1 MDVHGVHVCP
11 WWVDGVKALSQHEIT
26 PNVQAVH
33 VSRKF
38 LLPMLSYSPLSLTIR
53 KTDVELKTRIGSA
66 RTTLISV
73 NSLRRALT
81 DLPVEAWSYGRIV
94 ALSRDTVSTPADRQ
108 AIDRN
113 LRATISRPS
122 ASDPVAAVTSPAA
135 LAVPHRG
142 PQAVGAHRSKTSV
155 TLQYASPRFAEAKTQ
170 LGSDWRALGSPAFPL
185 VLGEG

>member
-33 VSRKF
+33 VSQILITDAL
-38 LLPMLSYSPLSLTIR
+38 LLPSIVNNSQDGR
-53 KTDVELKTRIGSA
+53 RAEDTDWFRSNDADLGEQSA
-66 RTTLISV
+66 PG
-73 NSLRRALT
+73 ALT

-155 TLQYASPRFAEAKTQ
+155 TLQDQALDSLKPRRNWVPT
-170 LGSDWRALGSPAFPL
+170 GGH
-185 VLGEG
+185 